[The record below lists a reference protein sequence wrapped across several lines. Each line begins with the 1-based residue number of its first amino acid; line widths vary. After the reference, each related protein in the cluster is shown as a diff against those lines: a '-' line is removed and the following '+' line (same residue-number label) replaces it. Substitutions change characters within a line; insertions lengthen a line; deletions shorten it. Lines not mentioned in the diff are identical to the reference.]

1 MNFNKVILMGR
12 LTADPELKSGKAS
25 KYVDFSIAVNRA
37 YKDNKEV
44 HYFNCR
50 SYGPIA
56 ETINKHFSKGR
67 AILIEGRLDNNR
79 WQDEQGNN
87 RSMIRIIAEEFE
99 FVDSPKKDVSAGQA
113 VPAPVGVAPAA
124 DYSPADYDSVL

>member
-12 LTADPELKSGKAS
+12 LTADPELKDGKNA
-25 KYVDFSIAVNRA
+25 KYVDFSIAVNRN

-56 ETINKHFSKGR
+56 ETIAKHFSKGR
-67 AILIEGRLDNNR
+67 PIHIEGRLDNSR
-79 WQDEQGNN
+79 WQDEQGKK

-99 FVDSPKKDVSAGQA
+99 FIDSPGKKSDSQETVAVGIPEHSGAGSVGFGDFDV
-113 VPAPVGVAPAA
+113 
-124 DYSPADYDSVL
+124 L

>member
-12 LTADPELKSGKAS
+12 LTADPELKDGRNA

-37 YKDNKEV
+37 YKENKEV

-50 SYGPIA
+50 SYGPMA
-56 ETINKHFSKGR
+56 ETIKKHFSKGR
-67 AILIEGRLDNNR
+67 AILVEGRLDNSR
-79 WQDEQGNN
+79 WQDENGKK

-99 FVDSPKKDVSAGQA
+99 FVDSPKKDSSQETVAAGIPEHSGFGSAGI
-113 VPAPVGVAPAA
+113 G
-124 DYSPADYDSVL
+124 DFDVL

>member
-12 LTADPELKSGKAS
+12 LTADPELKSGKNA
-25 KYVDFSIAVNRA
+25 KYVDFSIAVNRC

-50 SYGPIA
+50 SYGPMA
-56 ETINKHFSKGR
+56 ETIEKHFSKGR
-67 AILIEGRLDNNR
+67 AILIEGRLDNSR
-79 WQDEQGNN
+79 WQDEQGKN

-99 FVDSPKKDVSAGQA
+99 FVDSPKKESSSEGIASTIGA
-113 VPAPVGVAPAA
+113 TS
-124 DYSPADYDSVL
+124 SPAEYDRLQ

>member
-12 LTADPELKSGKAS
+12 LTADPELKDGKNA

-37 YKDNKEV
+37 YKENKEV

-56 ETINKHFSKGR
+56 ETIAKHFSKGR
-67 AILIEGRLDNNR
+67 PIHIEGRLDNSR
-79 WQDEQGNN
+79 WQDEQGKN

-99 FVDSPKKDVSAGQA
+99 FIDSPPKKGESQEAITAMASEHSGAGS
-113 VPAPVGVAPAA
+113 VG
-124 DYSPADYDSVL
+124 YDIL

>member
-12 LTADPELKSGKAS
+12 LTADPELKDGKNA

-37 YKDNKEV
+37 YKENKEV

-67 AILIEGRLDNNR
+67 AILVEGRLDNSR
-79 WQDEQGNN
+79 WQDENGKN

-99 FVDSPKKDVSAGQA
+99 FVDSPKKDSSQEA
-113 VPAPVGVAPAA
+113 VASMSGL
-124 DYSPADYDSVL
+124 SGTTGSGSADYDNL